1 MHIPRIALTDAR
13 VWALKKRKTT
23 YDIRDGKLR
32 GFGIRVLPSGA
43 KRYFIHSQHRGR
55 RVWKIVGEA
64 GSIGA
69 DEART
74 RAKSLLAAI
83 REGSENEAAAPPDI
97 AFETIAEEVFRR
109 YARNWKPSTLK
120 VNRNYYRNHILP
132 RFKGRPIADIDSRDV
147 RQWFASLHAKPA
159 AADRS
164 APILSVI
171 MRQAEIY
178 GYRAEGSNPCKG
190 IKRYR
195 REGRER
201 FLSVAEM
208 RSLAAVLDRFEADRP
223 QQVAII
229 RLLLLTGCRASEVR
243 TLKWRY
249 RREGK
254 LFLPDSKTGP
264 RKVFLNTPARA
275 VIERQPR
282 TDSPFVFPSPR
293 DPGRACSPNL
303 PLWYLMR
310 RQAGIED
317 VRLHDLRH
325 TFASHAVL
333 RGIPLPVVSRMLGH
347 KRPTM
352 TLRYAHVGDRETE
365 AAAERIGAAI
375 ALVLSGRDATSS
387 E

>member
-1 MHIPRIALTDAR
+1 MPCHQTQPDAR
-13 VWALKKRKTT
+13 VRALKRRKTT

-69 DEART
+69 DEARA

-83 REGSENEAAAPPDI
+83 RRGGDAPASPEEAV
-97 AFETIAEEVFRR
+97 FEAVADEVFTR
-109 YARNWKPSTLK
+109 YARNWKPGTLK

-132 RFKGRPIADIDSRDV
+132 RFKGRPIAGIDSRDV

-178 GYRAEGSNPCKG
+178 GYRPEGSNPCKG

-201 FLSVAEM
+201 FC
-208 RSLAAVLDRFEADRP
+208 RRRRYAAWRRYS
-223 QQVAII
+223 
-229 RLLLLTGCRASEVR
+229 TAS
-243 TLKWRY
+243 
-249 RREGK
+249 
-254 LFLPDSKTGP
+254 
-264 RKVFLNTPARA
+264 
-275 VIERQPR
+275 
-282 TDSPFVFPSPR
+282 
-293 DPGRACSPNL
+293 
-303 PLWYLMR
+303 
-310 RQAGIED
+310 
-317 VRLHDLRH
+317 
-325 TFASHAVL
+325 
-333 RGIPLPVVSRMLGH
+333 
-347 KRPTM
+347 RPTV
-352 TLRYAHVGDRETE
+352 RNRSP
-365 AAAERIGAAI
+365 
-375 ALVLSGRDATSS
+375 LSGCCC
-387 E
+387 

>member
-1 MHIPRIALTDAR
+1 MPRIALTDAR
-13 VWALKKRKTT
+13 VRALKRRKTT

-55 RVWKIVGEA
+55 RVWKIVGEV

-69 DEART
+69 DEARA

-83 REGSENEAAAPPDI
+83 REGSAKEAAASPDI
-97 AFETIAEEVFRR
+97 AFETIADEVFRR

-132 RFKGRPIADIDSRDV
+132 RFKGRPIAGIDSRDV

-178 GYRAEGSNPCKG
+178 GYRPEGSNPCKG

-201 FLSVAEM
+201 FLVSGGNTQLGGGTRPLRGRPSATG
-208 RSLAAVLDRFEADRP
+208 RHHQAAIADRVSRERGSHAE
-223 QQVAII
+223 VA
-229 RLLLLTGCRASEVR
+229 L
-243 TLKWRY
+243 
-249 RREGK
+249 
-254 LFLPDSKTGP
+254 
-264 RKVFLNTPARA
+264 PARRQA
-275 VIERQPR
+275 VPARQQDR
-282 TDSPFVFPSPR
+282 AANDLAVVRRPR
-293 DPGRACSPNL
+293 DPGPRAANGKLDVPF
-303 PLWYLMR
+303 
-310 RQAGIED
+310 AED
-317 VRLHDLRH
+317 E
-325 TFASHAVL
+325 
-333 RGIPLPVVSRMLGH
+333 
-347 KRPTM
+347 RPPQP
-352 TLRYAHVGDRETE
+352 
-365 AAAERIGAAI
+365 
-375 ALVLSGRDATSS
+375 
-387 E
+387 